1 MRVNECQI
9 SHIDTITKGEIQ
21 IEDYW
26 NKGGFP
32 GGSVV
37 KNSPAKQETQV
48 QTLGWEDHLEKE
60 IATHSSILAEEIPST
75 KEPGRLQPVG
85 SQESGTTQQLSNNNN
100 WKRRKAGSVL
110 NTALQKKR
118 ELGLEGTA

>member
-9 SHIDTITKGEIQ
+9 NHIDTIAKGEIQ

-48 QTLGWEDHLEKE
+48 QSLGWEDHLEKE

-75 KEPGRLQPVG
+75 KEPCRLQPVG
-85 SQESGTTQQLSNNNN
+85 SQKSGTT
-100 WKRRKAGSVL
+100 
-110 NTALQKKR
+110 
-118 ELGLEGTA
+118 